1 MTTNTPPPPTE
12 PPAPVPAAVEPP
24 PAPDAPPASPRKPV
38 SPLLAGILGLA
49 VGAGLVGGVW
59 AFTASG
65 GDDKPAVFTLEGAFA
80 LTDGVVRT
88 DDDGCEGSGGY
99 DDIAEGTSITVYDAA
114 GGVAAT
120 GNLSES
126 EYMSGSCLFTVAVP
140 DVPKGEKFYQVEV
153 SHRGKVQLSSKEA
166 EGGQFASTLG

>member
-1 MTTNTPPPPTE
+1 MTTSTPPPTE
-12 PPAPVPAAVEPP
+12 PPVPVSTAVEPP
-24 PAPDAPPASPRKPV
+24 PASEVPPTSPRKPL
-38 SPLLAGILGLA
+38 SPLLAGLLGLV
-49 VGAGLVGGVW
+49 VGAGLVGGAW
-59 AFTASG
+59 AFTANS
-65 GDDKPAVFTLEGAFA
+65 GDDKLAVFTLEGAFA

-88 DDDGCEGSGGY
+88 DDDGCQGIGGY
-99 DDIAEGTSITVYDAA
+99 DDIAEGTSVTVYDAA

-120 GNLSES
+120 GNLSEP